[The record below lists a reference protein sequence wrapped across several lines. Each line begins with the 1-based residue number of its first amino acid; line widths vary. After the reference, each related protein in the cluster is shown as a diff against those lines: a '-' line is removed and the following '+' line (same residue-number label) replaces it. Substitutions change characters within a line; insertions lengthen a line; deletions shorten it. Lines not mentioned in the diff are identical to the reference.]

1 MSSGSI
7 RTKSVIT
14 STRLHEKIWENF
26 IAMWVGS
33 PENKVYGNSAILNHF
48 ADLAN
53 RPISGRLQHGW
64 PAHSPEG
71 LYYQND
77 YLPSLVWTYEAERA
91 ATQKG
96 WKNFRAIGAPWLYLL
111 SILENDG
118 WDVSESNNSDENDKS
133 LWVYGRHAL
142 GSGHSEKNRLLDFLA
157 LADSKATSVDY
168 CLLYFEDFDMLT
180 ANERLQ
186 FECLKI
192 VTLGQRSSS
201 FISDSHLVRIF
212 HLLRSV
218 GTLKIDHPST
228 LVLYALTLGVKID
241 WIKNSAWDNAVV
253 KSKELSLKGLFEFM
267 HVTPADS
274 NQYKEFA
281 LRNLGAESKKSRAE
295 LRLILGEKSIRG
307 QFFAAFIHP
316 LRIILKF
323 PLRLVRNLLF
333 QK

>member
-1 MSSGSI
+1 MSAGST
-7 RTKSVIT
+7 RTKSVVT

-77 YLPSLVWTYEAERA
+77 YLPSFVWTYEAERA

-142 GSGHSEKNRLLDFLA
+142 GSDNSEKNRLLDFLA

-186 FECLKI
+186 FKYLRI

-228 LVLYALTLGVKID
+228 LVLYALTLGLQID
-241 WIKNSAWDNAVV
+241 WIRNSVWEDAVD
-253 KSKELSLKGLFEFM
+253 KSKKLGLVELNALM
-267 HVTPADS
+267 YATPGES
-274 NQYKEFA
+274 NQHKAFA
-281 LRNLGAESKKSRAE
+281 LRNLGLESIKSKGE
-295 LRLILGEKSIRG
+295 LRLILGAKNGWDQLVSISIRP
-307 QFFAAFIHP
+307 IK
-316 LRIILKF
+316 IIVEF
-323 PLRLVRNLLF
+323 PFKLLRNLF
-333 QK
+333 PQK